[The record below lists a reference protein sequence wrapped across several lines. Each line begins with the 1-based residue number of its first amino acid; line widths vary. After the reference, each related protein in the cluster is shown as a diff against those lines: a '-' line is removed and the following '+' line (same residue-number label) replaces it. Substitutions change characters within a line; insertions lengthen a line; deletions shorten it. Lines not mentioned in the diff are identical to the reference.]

1 MKDAIGELLKNA
13 YQYNIY
19 LVVLLKET
27 WYREFDDALKASG
40 NVVIFNESDYSSVV
54 DSYLIKDL
62 LKDIRQRRPAR
73 SINSSDEED
82 DTETDNESFA
92 ILRRKKN
99 S

>member
-1 MKDAIGELLKNA
+1 M
-13 YQYNIY
+13 
-19 LVVLLKET
+19 
-27 WYREFDDALKASG
+27 
-40 NVVIFNESDYSSVV
+40 V

-92 ILRRKKN
+92 ILRRKKEFLKFRPVIYHTN
-99 S
+99 NENEKVTILKTLEDK